1 MNKNTKTTLI
11 VALSLFGAGV
21 LIWLCVSLGVGF
33 DYSKLSGGFLRSTDG
48 TITNET
54 STEPEHIEKDIDEK
68 GQDIVF
74 DLSSASVTVEPSAD
88 GKIHL
93 TYDNTEDCYFEFKES
108 DDSITLK
115 QKQEGGYF
123 FGFMFIN
130 DAPQTEVVLSLPA
143 GREGLLSIDGVSGS
157 ILISG
162 LDIKDSSKIY
172 SVSGKISIE
181 NCKTDTLETGTTSGD
196 VQLASVDTESL
207 KATTVSGSIS
217 LSDISN
223 SIPVTLA
230 STSGEVYAENV
241 KVKDFSVN
249 TVSGGLT
256 LRNVSGKKA
265 DLSSTSGSVTLDS
278 ADFSEIKF
286 GTVSGDIRGTVAG
299 SSEDYTVY
307 TETLSGSNNLS
318 DFRGSGTRTID
329 LSSTSGS
336 FDIGFED

>member
-1 MNKNTKTTLI
+1 MNKNTKTALI

-33 DYSKLSGGFLRSTDG
+33 DYSKLSGGFFRSENG
-48 TITNET
+48 TVAGET
-54 STEPEHIEKDIDEK
+54 SAEAEHIAKNIDEK
-68 GQDIVF
+68 GQDIEF
-74 DLSSASVTVEPSAD
+74 DLSSAYVTVEPSAD

-93 TYDNTEDCYFEFKES
+93 TYDNAEDCYFEFKET
-108 DDSITLK
+108 DDSLTLK
-115 QKQEGGYF
+115 QKQQFGYF

-143 GREGLLSIDGVSGS
+143 RREGLLDINGVSGGIS
-157 ILISG
+157 ISDLN
-162 LDIKDSSKIY
+162 LRDSSKIY
-172 SVSGKISIE
+172 SVSGEISIE
-181 NCKTDTLETGTTSGD
+181 NCKTASVEAGTTSGD
-196 VQLASVDTESL
+196 IQLASINTESV

-217 LSDISN
+217 LSDISGG
-223 SIPVTLA
+223 IPVTLA

-241 KVKDFSVN
+241 KAKDLEVG

-256 LRNVSGKKA
+256 LKNVSGSRA
-265 DLSSTSGSVTLDS
+265 ILSSTSGGVKLGG
-278 ADFSEIKF
+278 ADFLEIEF
-286 GTVSGDIRGTVAG
+286 ETVSGDISGTVAG

-307 TETLSGSNNLS
+307 TETLSGSNSLS
-318 DFRGSGTRTID
+318 GHRGSGERKLE